1 MRASGLLRVPS
12 LHPVAGPAILPP
24 LVAALP
30 QATLQVTNVVV
41 FWKQQ
46 VLTLFKPRAPVSGAR
61 ESWAPCS
68 QEGPSPSLR
77 VTLTEHLVIRLWF
90 KLCRGV
96 VAWLLLLG
104 TSREQHGRG
113 PTNSVT
119 GLWWP
124 PRASIRWLSLQ
135 GALRHFLKF
144 LPRRIT
150 SK

>member
-1 MRASGLLRVPS
+1 M
-12 LHPVAGPAILPP
+12 
-24 LVAALP
+24 
-30 QATLQVTNVVV
+30 TNVVV

-46 VLTLFKPRAPVSGAR
+46 VLTLFKPRAPVSGAH

-96 VAWLLLLG
+96 VVWLLLLG

-144 LPRRIT
+144 LPQEDYIQATQSNFKFSCLGSVRLF
-150 SK
+150 SFFSSSFQLHSWLSPC